1 MKQLLAVILAAGFAG
16 CAEQSEPVA
25 ISGTH
30 YPYSR
35 YSTTAEVSGPTTVY
49 STWTTDKLQKR
60 RLELYAMVPQ
70 TQTRH
75 GVPAY
80 IHPADRYMLSDPA
93 RSFGMPAGQPV
104 FGGLTFAEPSDVI
117 ELTGSD
123 DVSLAGSSTEA
134 EDRGSASLT
143 TDHHRCRRAIR
154 HSLATIDRNQDRSAP
169 SSPRS

>member
-80 IHPADRYMLSDPA
+80 IYS
-93 RSFGMPAGQPV
+93 GMPLAQQDEIKAIESELNKRYKAGDKK
-104 FGGLTFAEPSDVI
+104 AELK
-117 ELTGSD
+117 EWW
-123 DVSLAGSSTEA
+123 
-134 EDRGSASLT
+134 
-143 TDHHRCRRAIR
+143 
-154 HSLATIDRNQDRSAP
+154 P
-169 SSPRS
+169 SSRRHIT